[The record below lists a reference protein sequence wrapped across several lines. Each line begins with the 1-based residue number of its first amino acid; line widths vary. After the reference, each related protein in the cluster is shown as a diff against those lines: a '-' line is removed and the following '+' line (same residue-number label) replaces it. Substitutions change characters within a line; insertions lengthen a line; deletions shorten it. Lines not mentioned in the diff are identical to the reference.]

1 MTKTMTPAQRSAMF
15 ARKNAAKKSAP
26 AVSKAVEA
34 TPVTVA
40 TVAATKAPRKPA
52 TIVMTVESL
61 EERTGPTAGTFAY
74 AKVSFPTKAG
84 EVKTG
89 RTAMVFGDAYASMK
103 NALHVGATLTVL
115 AQFNRSINILGM
127 AA

>member
-34 TPVTVA
+34 TPVVA

-103 NALHVGATLTVL
+103 NDLQVGATLTVL
-115 AQFNRSINILGM
+115 AQFNRSINIVGL

>member
-34 TPVTVA
+34 TPV
-40 TVAATKAPRKPA
+40 VAAVAVAKAPRKPA
-52 TIVMTVESL
+52 TIVMTFESL

-103 NALHVGATLTVL
+103 NDLQVGATLTVL
-115 AQFNRSINILGM
+115 AQFNRSINIVGL

>member
-1 MTKTMTPAQRSAMF
+1 MTKTPAQMLR
-15 ARKNAAKKSAP
+15 ARNYAIRAKIAAKKASATAP
-26 AVSKAVEA
+26 VA
-34 TPVTVA
+34 TAA
-40 TVAATKAPRKPA
+40 TVAKAPRKPA
-52 TIVMTVESL
+52 TIVMTFESL
-61 EERTGPTAGTFAY
+61 EERTGPTAGAFAY

-103 NALHVGATLTVL
+103 NDLQVGATLTVL
-115 AQFNRSINILGM
+115 AQFNRSINIVGL

>member
-34 TPVTVA
+34 TPV
-40 TVAATKAPRKPA
+40 VAAVAVAKAPRKPA

-61 EERTGPTAGTFAY
+61 EERTGPTAGAFAY

-103 NALHVGATLTVL
+103 NDLQVGATLTVL
-115 AQFNRSINILGM
+115 AQFNRSINIVGL